1 MILARIALHW
11 PIKKLKKAEP
21 YHNLLCL
28 LSVYYLIQYLAPE
41 VLKKQEYDKSVDWWC
56 LGAVTYEMM
65 YGLVSPRL
73 LALGT
78 KLDGAEGG
86 CVLVRPNVFRL

>member
-1 MILARIALHW
+1 M
-11 PIKKLKKAEP
+11 
-21 YHNLLCL
+21 
-28 LSVYYLIQYLAPE
+28 
-41 VLKKQEYDKSVDWWC
+41 LKKQEYDKSVDWWC

-78 KLDGAEGG
+78 ELDGAEGVAYLSDQMPFAYEVALHFG
-86 CVLVRPNVFRL
+86 FVTGI